1 MPKNNVLKLPLTSQ
15 ITWQDL
21 LEEFILVKE
30 AEGRS
35 ARTIHDY
42 RFHVERFF
50 NRFPHVLES
59 YTSLRQSVLKYF
71 TEKAS
76 PSTRNKRL
84 AHLKAFFS
92 WCAKEGYI
100 PANPAEGIKRAK
112 EDIDNIRHVSLEEVK
127 KLLQQPDKKTYTGLR
142 DYCLMLVQIDTG
154 VRPGELLQVRVS
166 DLSLESREIRIR
178 PEVAKTRVG
187 RTLVINP
194 FTAQQIARFLR
205 IRPECWGDDVPLFAS
220 ENGITLN
227 ENDWAKR
234 VRNYCKKAGIK
245 VTPYGLR
252 HTFAIE
258 FLKAGGDP
266 FSLQRILG
274 HTDLTMTRRYV
285 RLSQDDIKEVHEKAS
300 PVQKLQQM
308 GKRAPRKL
316 TGGVK

>member
-1 MPKNNVLKLPLTSQ
+1 MAKLAKLKTPQL
-15 ITWQDL
+15 DFH
-21 LEEFILVKE
+21 FILSE
-30 AEGRS
+30 FLLSRQADGIS
-35 ARTIHDY
+35 PRTLEDY
-42 RFHVERFF
+42 RRHVSSFLRASPNISDYDSLYKATIKYFSQPCSPGYRNIKLRYLRAFF
-50 NRFPHVLES
+50 NWCV
-59 YTSLRQSVLKYF
+59 
-71 TEKAS
+71 EK
-76 PSTRNKRL
+76 
-84 AHLKAFFS
+84 
-92 WCAKEGYI
+92 GYI
-100 PANPAEGIKRAK
+100 PANPVAGIKKAK

-187 RTLVINP
+187 RTLIITP

-205 IRPECWGDDVPLFAS
+205 IRPEYWGDDVPLFAS
-220 ENGITLN
+220 ENGLAMD
-227 ENDWAKR
+227 EKHWAKR
-234 VRNYCKKAGIK
+234 VRQYCKKAGVK

-274 HTDLTMTRRYV
+274 HADLTMTRRYV
-285 RLSQDDIKEVHEKAS
+285 RLSQDDIREVHEKAS

-316 TGGVK
+316 V